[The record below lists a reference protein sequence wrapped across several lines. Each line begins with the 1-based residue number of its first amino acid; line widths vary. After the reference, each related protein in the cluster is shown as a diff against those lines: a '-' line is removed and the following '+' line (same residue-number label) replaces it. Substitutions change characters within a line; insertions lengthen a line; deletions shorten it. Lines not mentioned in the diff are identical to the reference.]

1 MSANLACCS
10 LQLAQG
16 QDGSFR
22 RFAVLEFATAEMAEE
37 ARRLNDGRLLGGTN
51 IRVSFCAPGV
61 PGRSM
66 LAALIAAQTMVL
78 LHKDEIQTWSC
89 LVLLL
94 LCSFLFCGY
103 LLRLLIGEKVSS
115 QILQSCKYLQ
125 VSIILPPSRCCLT
138 PWYRETSKVRKIA
151 KGVRTD
157 AATVCSHGFF
167 MSRPPWCSPCNPA
180 VGQPCSFCCPAP
192 DSSSEP
198 SQSPTGTAVIYDIL
212 QRAPPCLCFI
222 PSRSSAQFFFLSLC
236 FLLTFSKPF

>member
-1 MSANLACCS
+1 MLFSTVSSGSRWKFSAVCGAGVCYI
-10 LQLAQG
+10 
-16 QDGSFR
+16 R
-22 RFAVLEFATAEMAEE
+22 
-37 ARRLNDGRLLGGTN
+37 DGRGGAATQRRPAAGWDKHQGILLCSWCSWKKHVGCPHCCPNHGIVAQRRDSDLVLLG
-51 IRVSFCAPGV
+51 
-61 PGRSM
+61 
-66 LAALIAAQTMVL
+66 L
-78 LHKDEIQTWSC
+78 
-89 LVLLL
+89 LLL

-125 VSIILPPSRCCLT
+125 VSTILPPSRCCLT
-138 PWYRETSKVRKIA
+138 RWYREISKVRKIS

-198 SQSPTGTAVIYDIL
+198 SQSPTGTAVMYEIL

-222 PSRSSAQFFFLSLC
+222 PSRSSAQFFFLSMC